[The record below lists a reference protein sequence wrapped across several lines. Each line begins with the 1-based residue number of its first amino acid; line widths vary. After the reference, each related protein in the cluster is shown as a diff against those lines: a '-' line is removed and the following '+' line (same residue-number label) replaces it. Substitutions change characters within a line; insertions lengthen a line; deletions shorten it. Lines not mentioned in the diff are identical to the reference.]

1 MTFPR
6 NVFGQS
12 TSGDELP
19 SKKKKNTDSFDNF
32 VNQRGEVEEQKAKQN
47 VFMGES
53 DNSFLPGG
61 SIGSTQNFDDY
72 IIDKNIRGQF
82 RRTSPDSLRDK
93 GQAHYDDFAN
103 KIVAPAVGLPEGS
116 LKVTDPIKI
125 APEV

>member
-53 DNSFLPGG
+53 DNSFL
-61 SIGSTQNFDDY
+61 
-72 IIDKNIRGQF
+72 
-82 RRTSPDSLRDK
+82 L
-93 GQAHYDDFAN
+93 
-103 KIVAPAVGLPEGS
+103 
-116 LKVTDPIKI
+116 
-125 APEV
+125 